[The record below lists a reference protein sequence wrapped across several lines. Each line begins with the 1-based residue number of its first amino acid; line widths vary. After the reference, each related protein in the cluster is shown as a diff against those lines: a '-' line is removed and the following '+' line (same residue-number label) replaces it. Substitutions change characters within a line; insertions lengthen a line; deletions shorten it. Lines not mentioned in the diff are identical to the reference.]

1 MKKKRWRLSSP
12 EKTEAV
18 PLRYELAYGG
28 VWHPEGQELQS
39 FSANPVG
46 TGYYPDI
53 SGLDTEQQ
61 YRAPQLTRYRQ
72 PEDTE
77 FLIEAP
83 HTPQGTGPMSRWWQ
97 SRLRYAGTYDEE
109 WKECRYPF
117 LPDDFNERFYNSA
130 HPELTYPGYLS
141 GNEGIVL
148 EGLLPESNRV
158 VTGLPGLRPV
168 FVLKNHK
175 GHPVTMF
182 PSADTLTINID
193 ERLIYLTW
201 RLTLPA
207 SLEIKEGILGCI
219 IPPQI
224 KGACH
229 G

>member
-1 MKKKRWRLSSP
+1 MSIFTR
-12 EKTEAV
+12 V
-18 PLRYELAYGG
+18 
-28 VWHPEGQELQS
+28 
-39 FSANPVG
+39 
-46 TGYYPDI
+46 
-53 SGLDTEQQ
+53 
-61 YRAPQLTRYRQ
+61 LTR
-72 PEDTE
+72 
-77 FLIEAP
+77 
-83 HTPQGTGPMSRWWQ
+83 H
-97 SRLRYAGTYDEE
+97 
-109 WKECRYPF
+109 
-117 LPDDFNERFYNSA
+117 
-130 HPELTYPGYLS
+130 GYLQ
-141 GNEGIVL
+141 EGIVL